1 MRQLKPDELR
11 ADCDPASLPFRST
24 EELSSLDVVIGQ
36 ERALSATTFGIGIR
50 HHGYNLFALGPAATG
65 KTTTMQR
72 LLGKTAQDQPAP
84 SDYCYV
90 HNFTDPY
97 RPSAIE
103 MPAGRGRE
111 LRDEMARLVEECKT
125 RLPRAFEGEEFE
137 RQKAK
142 ILEDLARRQ
151 EKEMGRLEETA
162 RAAGFALVRTP
173 TGLAV
178 APAPEGKPLS
188 HEEFEALS
196 GAEKKPARRCGK
208 RNRGEPGSY
217 APPGPATR
225 AGGPP
230 GPREARERGGGRR
243 HASAHPRAPRT
254 VRGYRWRSALPRR
267 GRERSRCPR
276 RGVQDRHGRQARA
289 PVSAAAGRVPRPL
302 PGERLSGPERRA
314 RARRSCSSRIRPTR
328 ISSAGSSI
336 ALSSAPSSP
345 TSR

>member
-11 ADCDPASLPFRST
+11 AVCDPASLPFRST
-24 EELSSLDVVIGQ
+24 EELCLLDVMIGQ
-36 ERALSATTFGIGIR
+36 ERALSATAFGIGVR

-72 LLGKTAQDQPAP
+72 LLGKTDQEQPAP

-111 LRDEMARLVEECKT
+111 LRDEMARLVEECKA

-137 RQKAK
+137 RQKSK

-151 EKEMGRLEETA
+151 EKEMARLEEKA
-162 RAAGFALVRTP
+162 RTAGFALARTP

-196 GAEKKPARRCGK
+196 GADDQVDAVNAETFRHLLEQRATDPEVVTRGIGLILATQSLERIADHATNICEEVFYLV
-208 RNRGEPGSY
+208 RGEDI
-217 APPGPATR
+217 
-225 AGGPP
+225 
-230 GPREARERGGGRR
+230 R
-243 HASAHPRAPRT
+243 HRT
-254 VRGYRWRSALPRR
+254 
-267 GRERSRCPR
+267 
-276 RGVQDRHGRQARA
+276 
-289 PVSAAAGRVPRPL
+289 
-302 PGERLSGPERRA
+302 
-314 RARRSCSSRIRPTR
+314 
-328 ISSAGSSI
+328 
-336 ALSSAPSSP
+336 
-345 TSR
+345 